1 MSIEVIEESTTTLE
15 EYARVPI
22 AFLVERQYRVECDR
36 QGLGGLVLIEEEVVP
51 YIKDYDAQSGGPLGW
66 QQRWDISQWGILAA
80 YEGQRRVGGA
90 VIAWKTNDLVI
101 TGDPA
106 ESAVLWDLRVDMGS
120 RHIGVGS
127 RLLACALDWG
137 RVRSCRRLEI
147 ETQNINV
154 PACQFYARHG
164 CDLVAIDRNAYGNV
178 CNEVR
183 LLWEKVL

>member
-1 MSIEVIEESTTTLE
+1 MPIEVIEESTAALG

-22 AFLVERQYRVECDR
+22 AFRVERQYRVERVR
-36 QGLGGLVLIEEEVVP
+36 QGLGGLALIEEEVVP
-51 YIKDYDAQSGGPLGW
+51 YMKDYDSLSGGPLGW
-66 QQRWDISQWGILAA
+66 QQSWDMSHWGILAA
-80 YEGQRRVGGA
+80 YEGGRRVGGA
-90 VIAWKTNDLVI
+90 AIAWRTDDLVI
-101 TGDPA
+101 SGDPA
-106 ESAVLWDLRVDMGS
+106 ESAVLWDLRVDLGS

-127 RLLACALDWG
+127 RLFERALDWG
-137 RVRSCRRLEI
+137 RARSCRRLEI

-164 CDLVAIDRNAYGNV
+164 CDLVAIDRNAYGNA